1 MEFKSIDN
9 KAMNKTKKVLEKKD
23 LYIQFSEEEIQE
35 LGWEEGQKLSLKFD
49 EETKAIIFE
58 PFVKMELD
66 ITEWPVEI
74 LQFLVGESCER
85 DISVNEVI
93 NEVLFKTLNTYD
105 KFKSKTI

>member
-1 MEFKSIDN
+1 
-9 KAMNKTKKVLEKKD
+9 MNKTKKVQEKKE

-35 LGWEEGQKLSLKFD
+35 IGWEENQKLSVKVD
-49 EETKAIIFE
+49 EKTGQITLE

-66 ITEWPVEI
+66 ISDWPKEI
-74 LQFLVGESCER
+74 LEFLIEESCER

-93 NEVLFKTLNTYD
+93 NEVLIKSLSIYD

>member
-1 MEFKSIDN
+1 MEKV
-9 KAMNKTKKVLEKKD
+9 KKVLEKKD

-35 LGWEEGQKLSLKFD
+35 LGWEEGQKLSFKFD
-49 EETKAIIFE
+49 EETKAITLE

-85 DISVNEVI
+85 DVSANEII
-93 NEVLFKTLNTYD
+93 NEVLTNYINEN
-105 KFKSKTI
+105 SK